1 MNKVHQLQRALLGY
15 AAGAGLAVL
24 VIAVMVG
31 PVAGPFALLVGA
43 GIAVV
48 CGIFFFLPVALLL
61 IWIGQ
66 LRIWW
71 VVLLAPVLLLA
82 GGYILSPPGE
92 SWLNVAVA
100 RGDGGLT
107 VNWQAAFAA
116 AFAACCGLVGWVV
129 GFGFRSRP
137 QMLEDEAD

>member
-1 MNKVHQLQRALLGY
+1 MDKAYQLQRALLGY

-24 VIAVMVG
+24 VIAVSVG
-31 PVAGPFALLVGA
+31 PVAGAFAFLVGA
-43 GIAVV
+43 GLAVA
-48 CGIFFFLPVALLL
+48 CGIFVFLPIVLLL
-61 IWIGQ
+61 IWMGQ

-71 VVLLAPVLLLA
+71 IVLLSPALLLA

-92 SWLNVAVA
+92 SWLNVVLA
-100 RGDGGLT
+100 RSDGGLT

-129 GFGFRSRP
+129 GFGFRVRP
-137 QMLEDEAD
+137 QALEDEAD